1 MNEITI
7 KPIGIVLNDRKEAID
22 DNWSSVES
30 IIELTDDLPDEC
42 LDGIEA
48 FSHLEILYHFNKST
62 KTITGS
68 EHPRENKDYPKVG
81 ILAQR
86 KKDRPNHLGA
96 TIVNLIGRNGRRLI
110 VSNLDAINGT
120 PVIDIKP
127 VFKEYLPESEIKQ
140 PQWSSDL
147 MTNYW

>member
-1 MNEITI
+1 MDEITI

-22 DNWSSVES
+22 NNWSSVES

-48 FSHLEILYHFNKST
+48 FSHLEIIYHFNKST

-110 VSNLDAINGT
+110 VKNLDAINGT

-127 VFKEYLPESEIKQ
+127 VFKEYLPENEIKQ